1 MLFLNFNKNIKF
13 NFKDFFKKKFT
24 TNTNSSV
31 NVKNEVNQNKKD
43 KDLNYLL
50 INPKNNN
57 LKFYF
62 HLHSLIYWPYKFGY
76 NLLNVS
82 FLKKRFA
89 KYNKIARRLDYKSE
103 MLLRFAKRNAQ
114 VIIHTP
120 RVPQLVYKKHF
131 VHREIA
137 REWNRKKSSDM
148 LFGFSAGQCGFKPY
162 ETKSFIANDTL
173 VRAGLWFMM
182 RFVKKLSPFKL
193 RLMGHTTIFRKYL
206 YRLIPSYKKK
216 FKYTIH
222 SIEDATPMP
231 FNGCRLSHY
240 ARKRYRYHTPNFR
253 SVSRYVKNFKVVQS
267 KKTKY

>member
-1 MLFLNFNKNIKF
+1 MLFLNANNKIKF
-13 NFKDFFKKKFT
+13 NFNNFFKKNFT
-24 TNTNSSV
+24 INATV
-31 NVKNEVNQNKKD
+31 NVKNEVSKNKKD

-62 HLHSLIYWPYKFGY
+62 HLHSLIYWPSKLGY
-76 NLLNVS
+76 NLSNVS
-82 FLKKRFA
+82 FLKQKFA
-89 KYNKIARRLDYKSE
+89 KYNKIAKRLNYKSE

-137 REWNRKKSSDM
+137 REWNNKKSSDM

-173 VRAGLWFMM
+173 VRAGLWFMT

-193 RLMGHTTIFRKYL
+193 RLMGNTTIFRKYL
-206 YRLIPSYKKK
+206 YRLIPSYKKR
-216 FKYTIH
+216 FKYTIY
-222 SIEDATPMP
+222 SIEDATPIP

-253 SVSRYVKNFKVVQS
+253 NVSKYVKNFNVVKP
-267 KKTKY
+267 KKRKY